1 MSSNMSDCQAV
12 VIGDNIY
19 AGGGDG
25 YTNLQSQMV
34 MIYKIHSG
42 SWEMLPHNGKKWFG
56 MAAVNGQLVL
66 VGGKQISPKRTT
78 NQLSVWDEGLQS
90 WTHPF
95 PDMPTPRHS
104 VSAVSYKEWLVV
116 AGGCFEYNLDKVELL
131 DTYSKKWYAS
141 SPLPKAC
148 STMSSVIYG
157 NTWYLSSGVI
167 TSALPHAS
175 RQLQVFSV
183 CLEELVQAIFQ
194 PGATL
199 PWQILTNTPVL
210 NSTLLILNGAL
221 LTVGG
226 DNSSVIHLYQP
237 GSYRKW
243 IQVSDLPTKRSRCA
257 CTVLPNGELFV
268 AGGQDESGG
277 RPRDLNR
284 CDIASII

>member
-104 VSAVSYKEWLVV
+104 VSAVSYTNMLTLMQRTRK
-116 AGGCFEYNLDKVELL
+116 CPD
-131 DTYSKKWYAS
+131 
-141 SPLPKAC
+141 
-148 STMSSVIYG
+148 STM
-157 NTWYLSSGVI
+157 
-167 TSALPHAS
+167 
-175 RQLQVFSV
+175 
-183 CLEELVQAIFQ
+183 C
-194 PGATL
+194 
-199 PWQILTNTPVL
+199 
-210 NSTLLILNGAL
+210 
-221 LTVGG
+221 
-226 DNSSVIHLYQP
+226 
-237 GSYRKW
+237 
-243 IQVSDLPTKRSRCA
+243 TK
-257 CTVLPNGELFV
+257 
-268 AGGQDESGG
+268 
-277 RPRDLNR
+277 
-284 CDIASII
+284 